1 MRSRVRVSF
10 AVLVVSAFVVVVG
23 PAVAQASFGVEKFVA
38 VSCLPGAGYEGCAGE
53 MTPLGPLEYWTPKEP
68 SLEEAKEQG
77 YTQAAGHPGWGIT
90 AFNVKTQGT
99 FPNEAPEGIVEHIR
113 TDVAPGVST
122 NPEAVPQC
130 SIKQLEGW
138 ENAENKEGLTP
149 EERAALSAFG
159 FYPEPECKPETE
171 IGVNDVTV
179 YTGSKPFP
187 EGGDL
192 AIKGTV
198 YNLEQPEGRSSDFG
212 AALELPKALTETI
225 LGGVFKGS
233 QSTLEKRQYYSHTM
247 IEGGVEWGAEA
258 AGTGKGDYHDYY
270 EIHVSPALPLIASR
284 LVLKGNIGTENK
296 GGFITNPSNCAG
308 PGPATTSTVALTST
322 EKQIAS
328 KTYTTPIGTEGCDGA
343 SPFSPVPFLPEFFLK
358 PETTQ
363 QDQPDG
369 ITTELKL
376 PHDESPEGIDTSQL
390 KTATVTLPE
399 GMTLNPSAAGEITEA
414 CTPAQAR
421 IHSETFG
428 VTCPAKSKIGTV
440 ALEVPTLPPESLQGN
455 IYLGGPEG
463 GGAITGP
470 PYTIYLNAES
480 TRYGV
485 DVRLEGTVTPN
496 ETTGQLTATFADN
509 PEQPFTNAILRF
521 NGGALAPL
529 ANPLACGTASPAATL
544 IPYIGSFATSTPTVE
559 PFTVDSDN
567 KGGTCASPVP
577 FSLSQS
583 VVNQPPGYGG
593 AKTSYTLNL
602 QRGEGQQYLS
612 QIKTVLPPGLV
623 GLIPA
628 VTRCGEP
635 QASKGECPETSK
647 IGRVDVSAGAGTRP
661 YGFVGNVYLTGPYG
675 GAPFGLSVVV
685 PAVAG
690 PFDLGN
696 VVTRGTIEIE
706 PYTAQVVVT
715 STLPTIVKGIPLRL
729 RGISVEINKQGFL
742 ENPTNCAA
750 LNTETTLSGFTSLG
764 TAGTATQ
771 TLSSPFQVSNCSKLA
786 FKPEFK
792 ANTGAKATKANGASL
807 ETTLKLPAGAANVK
821 SVLVQLPRQL
831 PSRLTTLQKAC
842 LAATFEADFH
852 QCPAGSFVGTVTAD
866 TPTLPAQMKG
876 PAILVSHGGEA
887 FPDLD
892 LVLEG
897 EGVRVILV
905 GHTKIRNAITTTDFS
920 ELPDAPVTSVTVHLP
935 VGPHSA
941 LAANGNLCARR
952 LNMPTTIVAQNGAK
966 FKQKTRVKVRNCP
979 VRIVGRKVVGNA
991 VYLTVQT
998 YAPGRISGS
1007 GRGLRTVYRHLKHAH
1022 KATSLVVPLSN
1033 RARLRHRPFKAR
1045 VRVGFFPKKKHGRT
1059 SAAHVTVRFR

>member
-1 MRSRVRVSF
+1 MRSRVRVSL
-10 AVLVVSAFVVVVG
+10 ATLVVSAFVAVVG
-23 PAVAQASFGVEKFVA
+23 PAMAQASVGIEKFVA
-38 VSCLPGAGYEGCAGE
+38 INCSEGHEACAEEG
-53 MTPLGPLEYWTPKEP
+53 TPPFTVPKEP
-68 SLEEAKEQG
+68 SVAEAEAEG
-77 YTQAAGHPGWGIT
+77 YAQAGGHVPFGIT
-90 AFNVKTQGT
+90 DFKVTTIGELAKG
-99 FPNEAPEGIVEHIR
+99 EAQPTGVVTHIR
-113 TDVAPGVST
+113 TDVATGLAT
-122 NPEAVPQC
+122 NPFAVPQC
-130 SIKQLEGW
+130 TME
-138 ENAENKEGLTP
+138 EFREKEVAPETGLYL
-149 EERAALSAFG
+149 A
-159 FYPEPECKPETE
+159 PECKADTE
-171 IGVNDVTV
+171 IGVNKVIV
-179 YTGSKPFP
+179 ALYAEI
-187 EGGDL
+187 EGKEVFVKDEHLEG
-192 AIKGTV
+192 KV
-198 YNLEQPEGRSSDFG
+198 YNLVSTNGLSSEFGVALPLPESITKSKVQLY
-212 AALELPKALTETI
+212 AH
-225 LGGVFKGS
+225 
-233 QSTLEKRQYYSHTM
+233 TL
-247 IEGGVEWGAEA
+247 IEGNVEWGAEA
-258 AGTGKGDYHDYY
+258 KGTGKGDYHDYF
-270 EIHVSPALPLIASR
+270 EINVSPHLPLIRSR
-284 LVLKGNIGTENK
+284 LVLRGRSGS
-296 GGFITNPSNCAG
+296 GAFIANATNC
-308 PGPATTSTVALTST
+308 PGDNTTRLSLTGSEETTVTKSF
-322 EKQIAS
+322 
-328 KTYTTPIGTEGCDGA
+328 TTPIGLGECA
-343 SPFSPVPFLPEFFLK
+343 LVPFLPEFALT

-363 QDQPDG
+363 QDQPNG

-390 KTATVTLPE
+390 KTATVVLPE

-414 CTPAQAR
+414 CSPAQAR
-421 IHSETFG
+421 IHSGTFG
-428 VTCPAKSKIGTV
+428 VACPTKSKIGTV

-455 IYLGGPEG
+455 MYLGGPEG

-509 PEQPFTNAILRF
+509 PEQPFTNAILKF

-529 ANPLACGTASPAATL
+529 ANPLACGAASAAATL

-559 PFTVDSDN
+559 PFTVDSDG
-567 KGGTCASPVP
+567 KGGTCASPPP

-583 VVNQPPGYGG
+583 VVNQPPGYAG

-602 QRGEGQQYLS
+602 QRGDGQQYLS

-628 VTRCGEP
+628 VAKCGEP
-635 QASKGECPETSK
+635 QASKGECPVTSK
-647 IGRVDVSAGAGTRP
+647 IGRVDVSAGAGSSP

-696 VVTRGTIEIE
+696 VVTRGKIEIE

-750 LNTETTLSGFTSLG
+750 LKTETTLSGFTAPG
-764 TAGTATQ
+764 APGTATQ
-771 TLSSPFQVSNCSKLA
+771 ALSSPFQVSNCNKLA
-786 FKPEFK
+786 FKPKFK
-792 ANTGAKATKANGASL
+792 AATGGRATKANGASL

-842 LAATFEADFH
+842 VAATFEADPY
-852 QCPAGSFVGTVTAD
+852 QCPSGSFVGTVTAD
-866 TPTLPAQMKG
+866 TPTLPVQMEG
-876 PAILVSHGGEA
+876 PAILVSHGGAA

-892 LVLEG
+892 LLLEG

-905 GHTKIRNAITTTDFS
+905 GHTKIRNAITTTNFS
-920 ELPDAPVTSVTVHLP
+920 DLPDAPVTSVTVHLP

-952 LNMPTTIVAQNGAK
+952 LQMPTTIVAQNGVK
-966 FKQKTRVKVRNCP
+966 FKQKTRVRVRNCR
-979 VRIVGRKVVGNA
+979 VRIVGRKVIGNA

-1007 GRGLRTVYRHLKHAH
+1007 GHGLRTVYRHLGHARR
-1022 KATSLVVPLSN
+1022 ATRLVVALSN
-1033 RARLRHRPFKAR
+1033 RARHRIRPFRTR
-1045 VRVGFFPKKKHGRT
+1045 VRVGFFPKKRHGRT
-1059 SAAHVTVRFR
+1059 SAAFVRVRFR